1 MSIKLQLP
9 KLVDVKPRLT
19 VIGVGGAGCN
29 AVNNMIAAGLQ
40 GVEFVVAN
48 TDAQSLAASSAEHR
62 VQLGTNLTEG
72 LGAGSRPE
80 IGEAA
85 AEEAIEEI
93 RTHIAGA
100 HMVFIAAGMGGGTGT
115 GAATVIA
122 RAARETGALTVGV
135 VCKPFQFEGARRMRI
150 AEAGVQELRQH
161 VDTLIVIPNQNLFR
175 IANERTTFAEAFV
188 LADQVLYSGVACIV
202 ELVLKE
208 GLINLDFADV
218 RTVMSGM
225 GTAMMGTGE
234 ATGERRAILAAEEA
248 IANPLLDDVTLK
260 GARGLLLSISG
271 GRDMTLYEVD
281 EAASRVR
288 QEVDPEAN
296 IIVGATFDEQLGDRI
311 RVSIVASGMNR
322 AAEALRG
329 PQGGQRPGAA
339 MPGAPAGYSANQSAP
354 NPYAIQGQPSP
365 RAPDAGPMQQPS
377 GDVHRRLSD
386 ALQPMSPNPLQNFSP
401 SGAMEPAR
409 NRDTWIAPGKVM
421 VEDGLENFPPL
432 AGNALMR
439 TPPLPQGGT
448 TPPAT
453 HAFEPQPPTEI
464 QRTSRRLPAIEDFP
478 PQAQREWNAHHGGYS
493 AGGWPQGSEER
504 RKQGFFGR
512 LTSFGRK
519 AQEPKSSPYASNT
532 SAPDSDD
539 EDVQVPVFFS
549 RERR

>member
-1 MSIKLQLP
+1 MSIKLQMP
-9 KLVDVKPRLT
+9 TLVDMKPRLT

-48 TDAQSLAASSAEHR
+48 TDAQSLAASSAEYR
-62 VQLGTNLTEG
+62 VQLGANLTEG

-85 AEEAIEEI
+85 AEEAIAEI
-93 RTHIAGA
+93 RTHIAGS

-115 GAATVIA
+115 GAATVVA
-122 RAARETGALTVGV
+122 RAAREVGALTVGV
-135 VCKPFQFEGARRMRI
+135 VCKPFAFEGARRMRI
-150 AEAGVQELRQH
+150 AEAGVQALRQH

-218 RTVMSGM
+218 RTIMSGM

-248 IANPLLDDVTLK
+248 IANPLLDDVTLR

-281 EAASRVR
+281 EAASRIR

-296 IIVGATFDEQLGDRI
+296 IIVGATFDEQLGDRL
-311 RVSIVASGMNR
+311 RVSIVASGMSR
-322 AAEALRG
+322 ANEQFAVPRGPHPGFTAGAPNTQNGAGGNTQTAHSPQQPQGQEKSPPPHSGDLQRRLAEAL
-329 PQGGQRPGAA
+329 
-339 MPGAPAGYSANQSAP
+339 
-354 NPYAIQGQPSP
+354 QPS
-365 RAPDAGPMQQPS
+365 
-377 GDVHRRLSD
+377 
-386 ALQPMSPNPLQNFSP
+386 SP
-401 SGAMEPAR
+401 SDPQTYAPTVQNERSSSG
-409 NRDTWIAPGKVM
+409 RDSWIAPGNVM
-421 VEDGLENFPPL
+421 IEDGLENFPPL
-432 AGNALMR
+432 SGSALLR
-439 TPPLPQGGT
+439 TPPLPSSNHSESAGHG
-448 TPPAT
+448 
-453 HAFEPQPPTEI
+453 FEPQAPAEF
-464 QRTSRRLPAIEDFP
+464 QRSTRRLPAIEDFP
-478 PQAQREWNAHHGGYS
+478 PQAQKEWNAHHSGSGERAES
-493 AGGWPQGSEER
+493 QG
-504 RKQGFFGR
+504 KPGLFGR
-512 LTSFGRK
+512 LANLSRSVKSG
-519 AQEPKSSPYASNT
+519 QQKSSAHI
-532 SAPDSDD
+532 ADDDD
-539 EDVQVPVFFS
+539 EPHSLPIFVG